1 MGSWEVR
8 QGDALEVL
16 RDIPDNSVDSVVTDP
31 PYELGFMGRSWD
43 RSGIAYRV
51 EVWAEVLRVLKA
63 GGHLLAFGGTRTYHR
78 MACAIEDAGFEI
90 RDCIMWLY
98 GTGFPKSVDVS
109 LAIDKALG
117 AVRRT
122 IRVPL
127 QEVGNPKSIRG
138 GHGVPGGDRPWM
150 QRARERGYHETASR
164 EPVTDEA
171 ARWQGWGTALKP
183 AVEPI
188 VLARKP
194 LAERNLAL
202 NVMAW
207 GTGAL
212 NIDGCRI
219 GLDGGAGVYDTLAGA
234 EPKGRWPANVILD
247 EVAAAMLDEQSG
259 IRQGGARP
267 ARRGP
272 GTKGY
277 RGWPNGTNDGVRIEY
292 ESGGASRFFYV
303 PKASVA
309 ERTHG
314 GRVDNAH
321 PTVKP
326 LALMRYLVRLVTPPG
341 GVVLDPFAGSG
352 TTILA
357 AVLEG
362 FSAVGIERE
371 AEYSEI
377 IRQRMEAG
385 VEAEV
390 EDKIEQVAL
399 PFS

>member
-8 QGDALEVL
+8 QGDSLEVL

-51 EVWAEVLRVLKA
+51 ELWAEVLRVLKA

-259 IRQGGARP
+259 VSVSRGGV
-267 ARRGP
+267 GD
-272 GTKGY
+272 K
-277 RGWPNGTNDGVRIEY
+277 
-292 ESGGASRFFYV
+292 GGASRFFYV

-371 AEYSEI
+371 AEYCEI

>member
-8 QGDALEVL
+8 QGDSLEVL

-51 EVWAEVLRVLKA
+51 ELWAEVLRVLKP

-219 GLDGGAGVYDTLAGA
+219 GIDGGAGVYDTLAGA

-259 IRQGGARP
+259 VSVSRGGAGDK
-267 ARRGP
+267 A
-272 GTKGY
+272 
-277 RGWPNGTNDGVRIEY
+277 
-292 ESGGASRFFYV
+292 GASRFFYV

-362 FSAVGIERE
+362 FSAIGIERE
-371 AEYSEI
+371 AEYCEI

>member
-8 QGDALEVL
+8 QGDSLEVM

-51 EVWAEVLRVLKA
+51 ELWAEVLRVLKP

-259 IRQGGARP
+259 VSVARGGV
-267 ARRGP
+267 GD
-272 GTKGY
+272 K
-277 RGWPNGTNDGVRIEY
+277 
-292 ESGGASRFFYV
+292 GGASRFFYV
-303 PKASVA
+303 PKTSVA

-371 AEYSEI
+371 AEYCEI
-377 IRQRMEAG
+377 IRHRMEAG

>member
-8 QGDALEVL
+8 QGDSLEVL

-51 EVWAEVLRVLKA
+51 ELWAEVLRVLKP

-219 GLDGGAGVYDTLAGA
+219 GIDGGAGVYDTLAGA

-259 IRQGGARP
+259 ASVSRGGV
-267 ARRGP
+267 GD
-272 GTKGY
+272 K
-277 RGWPNGTNDGVRIEY
+277 
-292 ESGGASRFFYV
+292 GGASRFFYV

-371 AEYSEI
+371 AEYCEI